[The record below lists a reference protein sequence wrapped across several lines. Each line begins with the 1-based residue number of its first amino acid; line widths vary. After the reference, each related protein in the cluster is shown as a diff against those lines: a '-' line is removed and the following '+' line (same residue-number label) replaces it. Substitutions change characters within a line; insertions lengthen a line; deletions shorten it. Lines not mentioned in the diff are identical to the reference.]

1 MPVDCGQ
8 CPTCRETLPEVRG
21 AVRPTVERPS
31 EIRRGMLA
39 MLLAGVIHYFSG
51 GYSALNLPYPINP
64 VITVY
69 LSPMLFLSGLG
80 LAVYGFFT
88 WKKD

>member
-1 MPVDCGQ
+1 M
-8 CPTCRETLPEVRG
+8 
-21 AVRPTVERPS
+21 
-31 EIRRGMLA
+31 
-39 MLLAGVIHYFSG
+39 
-51 GYSALNLPYPINP
+51 NLPYPINP

-80 LAVYGFFT
+80 LVVYGFFT